1 LDLLRAWSG
10 LEVGAETTAVRNALF
25 INLDAGALFMRFKW
39 YLDPVVRDFDVV
51 VM

>member
-10 LEVGAETTAVRNALF
+10 LEVGTETTAVRNALF